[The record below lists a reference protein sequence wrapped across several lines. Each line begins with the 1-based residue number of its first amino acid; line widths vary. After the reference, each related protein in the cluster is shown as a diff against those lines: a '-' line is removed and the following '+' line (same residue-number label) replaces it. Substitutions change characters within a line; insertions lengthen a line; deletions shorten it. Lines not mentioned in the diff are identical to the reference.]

1 MKKSILLLFLSILLC
16 SINIYAQKISDVN
29 AYVSS
34 DKIIIDYSIN
44 GAKFNESF
52 HVYLL
57 VSFDNG
63 KSYDPMYEVQGDVGD
78 GIKNGK
84 HQIIWD
90 ALKERP
96 FTDEEL
102 KFDVRATTIVKE
114 IKRSFFV
121 SYIAND
127 MTPFGLRIGTIGK
140 IGWYIEG
147 RANLSPIDNF
157 QYTFN
162 KGDEVITDYDKAGYY
177 EFTENE
183 HYSALS
189 VCAGITYQPSWNIFL
204 YAGAGYGKEEYLM
217 EIDDFSYENNSKTG
231 QSLVKYSDQSITGI
245 EIDAGVMYSFNKFL
259 ISGGI
264 TTINFEKIGW
274 TAGVGIR
281 F

>member
-1 MKKSILLLFLSILLC
+1 MKKAILLLFLSILFS
-16 SINIYAQKISDVN
+16 SINIHAQKITDVN
-29 AYVSS
+29 AHVSG

-52 HVYLL
+52 HIYLL

-63 KSYDPMYEVQGDVGD
+63 ISYNPVYKVQGDVGD
-78 GIKNGK
+78 GIRNGK

-90 ALKERP
+90 ALKEMP
-96 FTDEEL
+96 FTEEEL
-102 KFDVRATTIVKE
+102 QFDVRANIIVKE

-121 SYIAND
+121 SYTAND

-147 RANLSPIDNF
+147 RANPSPADNF
-157 QYTFN
+157 QYAFN
-162 KGDEVITDYDKAGYY
+162 EGDIVIPDYDKAGYY
-177 EFTENE
+177 QFTEEN

-189 VCAGITYQPSWNIFL
+189 VCAGITYQPAWNIFL
-204 YAGAGYGKEEYLM
+204 YAGVGYGKENYLM
-217 EIDDFSYENNSKTG
+217 EIDDFSYEDNSKTG
-231 QSLVKYSDQSITGI
+231 QSLVKYTNQSYTGL
-245 EIDAGVMYSFNKFL
+245 EIDAGVMYRFNKFL
-259 ISGGI
+259 ISGGV

-274 TAGVGIR
+274 IAGVGIS

>member
-1 MKKSILLLFLSILLC
+1 MKKAILLLFLSIFFS
-16 SINIYAQKISDVN
+16 SINIHAQKITDVN
-29 AYVSS
+29 AHVSG

-63 KSYDPMYEVQGDVGD
+63 ISYDPVYKVQGDVGD

-90 ALKERP
+90 ALKEMP
-96 FTDEEL
+96 FTEEEL
-102 KFDVRATTIVKE
+102 QFDVRANIIVKE
-114 IKRSFFV
+114 IKKSFFV
-121 SYIAND
+121 SYTTND

-140 IGWYIEG
+140 IGWYVEG
-147 RANLSPIDNF
+147 RANLKPMDNS
-157 QYTFN
+157 QYTFS
-162 KGDEVITDYDKAGYY
+162 KGDEDISGYDKPGYY

-183 HYSALS
+183 HYSTLS
-189 VCAGITYQPSWNIFL
+189 VCAGITYQPAWNIFL

-217 EIDDFSYENNSKTG
+217 EIDDFSYEDNSKTG
-231 QSLVKYSDQSITGI
+231 QSLVKYTNQSYTGV
-245 EIDAGVMYSFNKFL
+245 EVDAGVMYRFNKLL
-259 ISGGI
+259 ISGGV
-264 TTINFEKIGW
+264 TAINFEKINW
-274 TAGVGIR
+274 TAGVGII